1 MLRARMSESPTPPR
15 VRLVPGGLDLDGK
28 LVPLY
33 AGSVHYWRLPRSSWK
48 ACLQAVESIGFRLI
62 DLYVPWSIH
71 ERGPGDY
78 DFGERDPK
86 LDVAGFLELIRELGM
101 YAIVR
106 PGPHIN
112 AELTHFGIPSRIIW
126 NRACQA
132 RSPRDNPVMLPM
144 IPAAFPVPSYASEV
158 FHEETASYFRALG
171 PVLAKHIWPNGPIV
185 LLQVDNEGAL
195 YFRDGA
201 YDQDYH
207 PDAIALYRQFLRA
220 KYTTEDALRTAY
232 GQPALTFSEIEPPR
246 RFDAEKADDLTR
258 HLDWVES
265 QEHLLGGAM
274 KRFAKALSEAGL
286 HGVPTTHNLP
296 FGQETTPLNP
306 ARLGEAVDLVA
317 LDYYHKA
324 SPLDREVIARR
335 TTELSAR
342 CEGKKHPAFAAE
354 MGAGFPPF
362 FPPLDENDSMFTLLT
377 ALAYGLR
384 GFNLYMAVTRDRWIG
399 GPVDPRGKKRP
410 IAQVYERLCAGLERS
425 SFSTLVRKV
434 PVRLVTPRSLRRL
447 TRVMHAFGPATGA
460 LFAVLGAGA
469 RERCLEDDLGLGG
482 PIAMEGDEL
491 IRAFEQALEA
501 RGVPFAHVG
510 GEDADVALDGCSW
523 VICATNGGMKPAL
536 FHRLAQLAHEGTLV
550 TIGPRIPTRDG
561 SFRPLAQPFDLA
573 SLAVVSSRP
582 LADRATPADADRL
595 VARAIETLALPTFA
609 ADPDDIE
616 VCVHEDREGI
626 PRLAFVINAGL
637 SDVVARVTI
646 PRATGASD
654 LFDGSRSK
662 VDDSTLIVRT
672 PPKTVRILEIT
683 T

>member
-1 MLRARMSESPTPPR
+1 MPETQLAPR
-15 VRLVPGGLDLDGK
+15 VRLVPGGLDLDGT

-33 AGSVHYWRLPRSSWK
+33 AGSVHYWRLERASWK
-48 ACLQAVESIGFRLI
+48 ACLQAVKAIGFRVV
-62 DLYVPWSIH
+62 DLYVPWAVH
-71 ERGPGDY
+71 ERAVGDY
-78 DFGERDPK
+78 DFGEHDPR
-86 LDVAGFLELIRELGM
+86 LDVSRFLDLIAELGM

-144 IPAAFPVPSYASEV
+144 VPAAFPVPSYASEV
-158 FHEETASYFRALG
+158 FHEETARYFRALG
-171 PVLAKHIWPNGPIV
+171 PHLAKHLWPRGPIV

-195 YFRDGA
+195 NFRDGA

-207 PDAIALYRQFLRA
+207 PDAIAIYRQFLRE
-220 KYTTEDALRTAY
+220 KYGTEEALAATY
-232 GQPALTFSEIEPPR
+232 GIGPTLFAEIDPPR
-246 RFDAEKADDLTR
+246 RFDATKADELTR
-258 HLDWVES
+258 HLDWVECH
-265 QEHLLGGAM
+265 EHLLANAM
-274 KRFAKALSEAGL
+274 KRFAKALVDAGL
-286 HGVPTTHNLP
+286 EGVPTTHNLP

-335 TTELSAR
+335 TTELAAR
-342 CEGKKHPAFAAE
+342 CEGKKQPAFAAE

-362 FPPLDENDSMFTLLT
+362 FPPLDENDSIFTLLT

-399 GPVDPRGKKRP
+399 GPVDPRGKRRP
-410 IAQVYERLCAGLERS
+410 SARAYEKLCAGLERVAFS
-425 SFSTLVRKV
+425 SLTRRT

-469 RERCLEDDLGLGG
+469 RERCFEDDLGLGG
-482 PIAMEGDEL
+482 PIAIEGDEL

-510 GEDADVALDGCSW
+510 GEDADVALDGASW

-536 FHRLAQLAHEGTLV
+536 FQRLARLAKAGTLV
-550 TIGPRIPTRDG
+550 TIGPRPPTRDG
-561 SFRPLAQPFDLA
+561 SFRPVKEPFDLA
-573 SLAVVSSRP
+573 SLAVVSSSP
-582 LADRATPADADRL
+582 LADKATPADADRL

-609 ADPDDIE
+609 ADPDH
-616 VCVHEDREGI
+616 VHVAVHETAGGV
-626 PRLAFVINAGL
+626 PRVAFVINAGL

-646 PRATGASD
+646 PGAKGAAD
-654 LFDGSRSK
+654 LFDGTKVR
-662 VDDSTLIVRT
+662 VDDGVLVVRT
-672 PPKTVRILEIT
+672 PPKTVRILELSA
-683 T
+683 